1 MVSMLEKDW
10 NIGNTEGGKERIL
23 SPNSQIIPLINNN
36 TVDTFI
42 SIISVI
48 NNIIFNTAN
57 VAFLIQFF

>member
-1 MVSMLEKDW
+1 MLEKDW